1 MYRSYCPPPRFELPS
16 RAELFGGLRQG
27 LLLGTAVL
35 ALILPPDGS
44 GLRKNNAFVASPLAA
59 PLQTSAYSSRLA
71 DFRAQPASEPARRVA
86 NWAVA
91 SGDHRAM
98 PFVILDKLEAR
109 VFVFDA
115 LGRLLG
121 ASPVLLGAAVGD
133 DTVAGIGARPIAEI
147 RPEERTTPAGRYIAE
162 PGRNS
167 MGEDVIWVDYD
178 AAVSMHRV
186 RALEPSERRLERL
199 ASPSP
204 ADNRIS
210 YGCINVPQRFY
221 EAVLRKTFQGR
232 RGVVYVLPE
241 VKPLEAVFNKL
252 PSQRFP
258 ATSVLLSQK

>member
-1 MYRSYCPPPRFELPS
+1 MFKSYCPPPRFELPP
-16 RAELFGGLRQG
+16 RAELLGGLRQG

-44 GLRKNNAFVASPLAA
+44 GLRKNTAFVGSPLPAA
-59 PLQTSAYSSRLA
+59 QQTRAGAPRLA

-86 NWAVA
+86 HWAVA

-109 VFVFDA
+109 VFVFDTQ
-115 LGRLLG
+115 GRLLG
-121 ASPVLLGAAVGD
+121 ASPVLLGAALGD
-133 DTVAGIGARPIAEI
+133 DSVAGIGKRPIAEV
-147 RPEERTTPAGRYIAE
+147 RPEERTTPAGRFIAE

-221 EAVLRKTFQGR
+221 EAVLRKTFHGR

-241 VKPLEAVFNKL
+241 VKALDAVFNTFTG
-252 PSQRFP
+252 QRAP
-258 ATSVLLSQK
+258 ATTALLSRR